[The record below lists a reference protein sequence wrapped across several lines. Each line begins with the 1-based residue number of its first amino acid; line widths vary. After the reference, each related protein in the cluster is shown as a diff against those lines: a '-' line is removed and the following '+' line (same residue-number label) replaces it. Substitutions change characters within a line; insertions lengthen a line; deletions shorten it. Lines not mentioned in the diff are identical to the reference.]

1 MAIRKAVS
9 TDARELAVVH
19 VDSWRSTYR
28 GIVADNFLETMNYDD
43 REARWRSTLDAI
55 DAIGSENAKRV
66 VFAAEDHDG
75 RIVGFAMGGPHRD
88 PDPEYTGELYA
99 IYLLAEHQGKGL
111 GRMLVKSVAHGLAAQ
126 GFQSML
132 VWVLAQ
138 NPSRY
143 FYERLGGV
151 HIRSKQAEIGSQSL
165 PELAY
170 GWRDENF
177 SRILAKEQ

>member
-1 MAIRKAVS
+1 MTIRKAVS

-28 GIVADNFLETMNYDD
+28 GIVSDDFLESMSYDD
-43 REARWRSTLDAI
+43 REARWRGTLDALG
-55 DAIGSENAKRV
+55 AGNAKRV
-66 VFAAEDHDG
+66 VFVAEDHDG

-88 PDPEYTGELYA
+88 PDPEYSGELYA

-111 GRMLVKSVAHGLAAQ
+111 GRALVKSVAHGLAAQ

-165 PELAY
+165 PELAF
-170 GWRDENF
+170 GWREESF
-177 SRILAKEQ
+177 YRILAKEQSTS